1 MEIPKIFDSEYRL
14 ACIVWDREQVTTREL
29 VKLCAEKLEWKRT
42 TTYTV
47 LKRLCDRGIFQVENS
62 VVTSRIPKE
71 EIQRQESEQF
81 VKRTFGGSLPLF
93 LAAFLKDRPLSEEE
107 VREIRKLIED
117 KNGGRADET

>member
-14 ACIVWDREQVTTREL
+14 ACSVWEREPVTTREL
-29 VKLCAEKLEWKRT
+29 VKLCAERLDWKRT
-42 TTYTV
+42 TPYTV
-47 LKRLCDRGIFQVENS
+47 LNRLCDRGVFRVENS

-71 EIQRQESEQF
+71 EIQRQESEAF

-93 LAAFLKDRPLSEEE
+93 LAAFLKDRPLSAEE
-107 VREIRKLIED
+107 VREIQKLIGD